1 MKRVDPIK
9 DKQKIF
15 AIKNYIRSADYLQD
29 SIYKQF
35 YQYRDSMLFSWGINC
50 ALRISDLLSIKIKDV
65 MNGQGKVSKYLYI
78 KPRKTK
84 KKSYNE
90 LKIFINDS
98 MEKSL
103 LRYIKQ
109 EKCLD
114 PDDYLFKTTTGNK
127 LDRIRVHGLI
137 KKWAKAVGLNND
149 RISCHSMRKTWG
161 WQAYKMGIDIQII
174 SQKLGHNS
182 ERVTRRYIG
191 VDQEAVNDVEK
202 QICL

>member
-1 MKRVDPIK
+1 MKKVDPIK

-15 AIKNYIRSADYLQD
+15 AIKNYIRSDDYIQD
-29 SIYKQF
+29 SIYKRF
-35 YQYRDSMLFSWGINC
+35 YQDRDSMLFSWSINC
-50 ALRISDLLSIKIKDV
+50 ALRISDLLGIKIKDV
-65 MNGQGKVSKYLYI
+65 MNSQGNISKYLYI
-78 KPRKTK
+78 EPRKTK

-90 LKIFINDS
+90 LKIFINDP

-103 LRYIKQ
+103 AKYIKQ

-114 PDDYLFKTTTGNK
+114 PDDYLFRTKSGGK

-137 KKWAKAVGLNND
+137 KKWARAVGIKEA
-149 RISCHSMRKTWG
+149 RISAHSMRKTWG
-161 WQAYKMGIDIQII
+161 WMAYKQGIDIQII
-174 SQKLGHNS
+174 SQKLGHKS